1 MHILPILSEKRKNRG
16 AVKKMYVYADILL
29 VINTVMNALILLLTA
44 WAAGA
49 AFRTWRLLAA
59 AVLGA
64 LYALGGLL
72 PGAAPLYSPI
82 AKLAASAALVWL
94 ALGAR
99 SWRALLFATACFY
112 LVSLLLG
119 GATLGW
125 LLLAS
130 QPHGGAAWPAVT
142 WRHLAA
148 GGLLALLLVGLV
160 WRRLLAGLTRRR
172 LLLPLILEYAGRSV
186 RLNALLDTGNH
197 LYTIGGQRPVVLVER
212 GSLEPLLGG
221 SVSGYLRRTP
231 PASWLAGLDQCGDP
245 DWLARV
251 QIIPCRGIG
260 GASLLLGFRPDNLT
274 VITAAGS
281 IAADEAVVGIHG
293 GSFTADGAYA
303 ALLHPAV
310 LKAIDNKEVANICA

>member
-1 MHILPILSEKRKNRG
+1 
-16 AVKKMYVYADILL
+16 MYVYADILI

-44 WAAGA
+44 WAAGVALRPWRLIAA
-49 AFRTWRLLAA
+49 AF
-59 AVLGA
+59 LGA

-72 PGAAPLYSPI
+72 PGAELLYSPA
-82 AKLAASAALVWL
+82 AKLAAAAALVWL

-119 GATLGW
+119 GAILGW
-125 LLLAS
+125 LLLAAPS
-130 QPHGGAAWPAVT
+130 SGGAPWPAVT

-148 GGLLALLLVGLV
+148 GGLLALLLIGLI
-160 WRRLLAGLTRRR
+160 WRRLIAGLTRRR
-172 LLLPLILEYAGRSV
+172 HFLPLILDYGGRRV
-186 RLNALLDTGNH
+186 RLTALLDTGNH

-212 GSLEPLLGG
+212 GSLDPLLGVT
-221 SVSGYLRRTP
+221 VSGYLQRTP
-231 PASWLAGLDQCGDP
+231 PASWLASLDQCGDSE
-245 DWLARV
+245 WLARV
-251 QIIPCRGIG
+251 QVIPCRGIG

-274 VITAAGS
+274 VITATGS
-281 IAADEAVVGIHG
+281 IAADEAVVGIHS
-293 GSFTADGAYA
+293 GSFMVDGAYA

>member
-1 MHILPILSEKRKNRG
+1 MHILPILSGAAEKPGVVR
-16 AVKKMYVYADILL
+16 KMYVYADILL
-29 VINTVMNALILLLTA
+29 IINTLMNSLILMLTA

-49 AFRTWRLLAA
+49 ALRPWRILAA
-59 AVLGA
+59 AFLGA

-72 PGAAPLYSPI
+72 PGAAPFYNPA

-99 SWRALLFATACFY
+99 SWRTLLFATACFY

-119 GATLGW
+119 GAILGW
-125 LLLAS
+125 LMLAS
-130 QPHGGAAWPAVT
+130 PAGGGAPWPAVT
-142 WRHLAA
+142 WRHLVA

-172 LLLPLILEYAGRSV
+172 LLMPLILEYAGRRV
-186 RLNALLDTGNH
+186 RLTALLDTGNH
-197 LYTIGGQRPVVLVER
+197 LYTLGGQRPVVLVER
-212 GSLEPLLGG
+212 SGLDPLLGG
-221 SVSGYLRRTP
+221 SVSAYLQRTP
-231 PASWLAGLDQCGDP
+231 PASWLANLDQCGDP
-245 DWLARV
+245 EWLARV
-251 QIIPCRGIG
+251 QVIPCRGIG

-274 VITAAGS
+274 VITATGS
-281 IAADEAVVGIHG
+281 IAADEAVVGIHS
-293 GSFTADGAYA
+293 GSFTADGGYA